1 MVHGIPTDERIIKEG
16 DIVSLDAGVIYEG
29 YHSDAARTVAVGEV
43 SEEAKLLIERTRQSF
58 IEGMKKAVAGNHLY
72 LALFAAITHTSA
84 LPTMLYLV
92 PGSKKLREEYIR
104 RMLKVKIGLP
114 LALCAVI
121 DIILLIVQPM
131 MIKGVILQLVT
142 VFFMSYCVGITND
155 GLVWRNNAS
164 RAAYGQVSYF
174 NGPITVFS
182 VIASCVMIGIC
193 SSEIT
198 NVEFWVALV
207 IYLIIYAPLSYALHK
222 RWGGIREKL
231 AVYELATKEETWD
244 W

>member
-1 MVHGIPTDERIIKEG
+1 M
-16 DIVSLDAGVIYEG
+16 
-29 YHSDAARTVAVGEV
+29 
-43 SEEAKLLIERTRQSF
+43 EEAIKYKNVIREYFLEYKNRNQVLQSIFYVILFGASFSPFVSGSLKGGIQYTCLILP
-58 IEGMKKAVAGNHLY
+58 MV
-72 LALFAAITHTSA
+72 LAMFAATAHTSA
-84 LPTMLYLV
+84 LPPMLYLL
-92 PGSKKLREEYIR
+92 PGSKKMREEYI
-104 RMLKVKIGLP
+104 
-114 LALCAVI
+114 
-121 DIILLIVQPM
+121 DILLLIVRPM

-142 VFFMSYCVGITND
+142 VFFMSYCAGITND

-182 VIASCVMIGIC
+182 VIASSVMISIC
-193 SSEIT
+193 SSTIS

-207 IYLIIYAPLSYALHK
+207 TYLVIYAPLSYALHK
-222 RWGGIREKL
+222 RWSGIREKL

>member
-1 MVHGIPTDERIIKEG
+1 MG
-16 DIVSLDAGVIYEG
+16 
-29 YHSDAARTVAVGEV
+29 
-43 SEEAKLLIERTRQSF
+43 SEMCIRDS
-58 IEGMKKAVAGNHLY
+58 
-72 LALFAAITHTSA
+72 TSA

>member
-1 MVHGIPTDERIIKEG
+1 M
-16 DIVSLDAGVIYEG
+16 
-29 YHSDAARTVAVGEV
+29 
-43 SEEAKLLIERTRQSF
+43 EEAIKYKNVIREYFLEYKNRNQVLQSIFYVILFGASSSPFVSGSLKGGIQFICLILPM
-58 IEGMKKAVAGNHLY
+58 I
-72 LALFAAITHTSA
+72 LAMFAATAHTSA
-84 LPTMLYLV
+84 LPPMLYLV
-92 PGSKKLREEYIR
+92 PGSKKMREEYIR
-104 RMLKVKIGLP
+104 RMLKVKVGLP

-121 DIILLIVQPM
+121 DIILLIVRPM

-142 VFFMSYCVGITND
+142 VFFMSYCAGITND

-182 VIASCVMIGIC
+182 VIASCVMIAIC
-193 SSEIT
+193 SSTIS

-207 IYLIIYAPLSYALHK
+207 IYLVIYAPLSYALHK
-222 RWGGIREKL
+222 RWSGIREKL
-231 AVYELATKEETWD
+231 AVYELATKEETWE

>member
-1 MVHGIPTDERIIKEG
+1 MIREYFLEYKNRDQVLQSIFYVILIGASFSPFVFGSAKEG
-16 DIVSLDAGVIYEG
+16 IRHIWLIFPMVL
-29 YHSDAARTVAVGEV
+29 AV
-43 SEEAKLLIERTRQSF
+43 L
-58 IEGMKKAVAGNHLY
+58 
-72 LALFAAITHTSA
+72 AAIAHTSA
-84 LPTMLYLV
+84 
-92 PGSKKLREEYIR
+92 
-104 RMLKVKIGLP
+104 LP
-114 LALCAVI
+114 LALCAII

-182 VIASCVMIGIC
+182 VLASCVMIGIC
-193 SSEIT
+193 SSTIS
-198 NVEFWVALV
+198 NVEFWVTLV
-207 IYLIIYAPLSYALHK
+207 TYLVIYAPLSYALHK
-222 RWGGIREKL
+222 RWSGIQEKL

>member
-1 MVHGIPTDERIIKEG
+1 MEEAIKYKNVIREYFLEYKNRDQVLKSIFYVILFGASFSPFVFGSAKEG
-16 DIVSLDAGVIYEG
+16 LG
-29 YHSDAARTVAVGEV
+29 YIWLTFPMA
-43 SEEAKLLIERTRQSF
+43 
-58 IEGMKKAVAGNHLY
+58 

-174 NGPITVFS
+174 NGQDHGIQCDRKLRDDWHLFFGDYECGILGCACYLSHHLRTSFLC
-182 VIASCVMIGIC
+182 ASQ
-193 SSEIT
+193 
-198 NVEFWVALV
+198 ALG
-207 IYLIIYAPLSYALHK
+207 
-222 RWGGIREKL
+222 WNQRETRRL
-231 AVYELATKEETWD
+231 
-244 W
+244 

>member
-1 MVHGIPTDERIIKEG
+1 MEEAIKYKNVIREYFLEYKNRDQVLQSIFYVILIGASFSPFVFGSAKEG
-16 DIVSLDAGVIYEG
+16 IRHIWLIFPMVL
-29 YHSDAARTVAVGEV
+29 AV
-43 SEEAKLLIERTRQSF
+43 L
-58 IEGMKKAVAGNHLY
+58 
-72 LALFAAITHTSA
+72 AAIAHTSA
-84 LPTMLYLV
+84 LPPMLYLV
-92 PGSKKLREEYIR
+92 PGSRKLREEYIR

-142 VFFMSYCVGITND
+142 VFFMSYCAGITND

-182 VIASCVMIGIC
+182 VIASCMMIDIC
-193 SSEIT
+193 SSTIS

-207 IYLIIYAPLSYALHK
+207 TYLVIYAPLSYALHK
-222 RWGGIREKL
+222 RWSGIREKL

>member
-1 MVHGIPTDERIIKEG
+1 M
-16 DIVSLDAGVIYEG
+16 
-29 YHSDAARTVAVGEV
+29 
-43 SEEAKLLIERTRQSF
+43 EEAIKYKNVIREYFLEYKNRNQVLQSIFYVILFGVSFSPFVSGSLKDGIQFTCLILPMLLA
-58 IEGMKKAVAGNHLY
+58 M
-72 LALFAAITHTSA
+72 FAATAHTSA
-84 LPTMLYLV
+84 LPPMLYLV
-92 PGSKKLREEYIR
+92 PGSKKMREEYIR
-104 RMLKVKIGLP
+104 RMLKVKVGLP

-121 DIILLIVQPM
+121 DIILLIVRPM

-142 VFFMSYCVGITND
+142 VFFMSYCAGITND

-182 VIASCVMIGIC
+182 VIASCVMISIC
-193 SSEIT
+193 SSTIS

-207 IYLIIYAPLSYALHK
+207 TYLVIYTPLSYALYK
-222 RWGGIREKL
+222 RWSGIREKL

>member
-1 MVHGIPTDERIIKEG
+1 M
-16 DIVSLDAGVIYEG
+16 
-29 YHSDAARTVAVGEV
+29 
-43 SEEAKLLIERTRQSF
+43 
-58 IEGMKKAVAGNHLY
+58 
-72 LALFAAITHTSA
+72 
-84 LPTMLYLV
+84 
-92 PGSKKLREEYIR
+92 
-104 RMLKVKIGLP
+104 
-114 LALCAVI
+114 
-121 DIILLIVQPM
+121 
-131 MIKGVILQLVT
+131 ILQLVT
-142 VFFMSYCVGITND
+142 VFFMSHCVGITND

>member
-1 MVHGIPTDERIIKEG
+1 M
-16 DIVSLDAGVIYEG
+16 
-29 YHSDAARTVAVGEV
+29 
-43 SEEAKLLIERTRQSF
+43 EEAIKYKNVIREYFLEYKNRNQVLQSSFYVILFGASFSPFVSGSLKGGIQFTCLILP
-58 IEGMKKAVAGNHLY
+58 MV
-72 LALFAAITHTSA
+72 LAMFAATAHTSA
-84 LPTMLYLV
+84 LPPMLYLL
-92 PGSKKLREEYIR
+92 PGSKKMREEYIR
-104 RMLKVKIGLP
+104 RMLNVKVGLP
-114 LALCAVI
+114 LALCAVM
-121 DIILLIVQPM
+121 DILLLIVRPM

-142 VFFMSYCVGITND
+142 VFFMSYCAGITND

-182 VIASCVMIGIC
+182 VIASCVMISIC
-193 SSEIT
+193 SSTIS

-207 IYLIIYAPLSYALHK
+207 TYLVIYAPLSYALHK
-222 RWGGIREKL
+222 RWSGIREKL

>member
-1 MVHGIPTDERIIKEG
+1 MEDAIKYKNVIREYFLEYKNRNQVLQSIFYVILFGASFSPFVLGSAKEG
-16 DIVSLDAGVIYEG
+16 IRYVWLTLPMV
-29 YHSDAARTVAVGEV
+29 
-43 SEEAKLLIERTRQSF
+43 
-58 IEGMKKAVAGNHLY
+58 
-72 LALFAAITHTSA
+72 LAMFAATAHTSA
-84 LPTMLYLV
+84 LPPMLYRI
-92 PGSKKLREEYIR
+92 PGSKKMREEYIR
-104 RMLKVKIGLP
+104 RMLNVKVGLP
-114 LALCAVI
+114 LALCVVI
-121 DIILLIVQPM
+121 DIILLILQPM

-142 VFFMSYCVGITND
+142 VFFMSYCAGITND

-182 VIASCVMIGIC
+182 VIASCVMISIC
-193 SSEIT
+193 SSKIS
-198 NVEFWVALV
+198 NVEFWIALV
-207 IYLIIYAPLSYALHK
+207 IYLVIYAPLSAALHK

>member
-1 MVHGIPTDERIIKEG
+1 MEEAIKYKNVIREYFLEYKNRNQVLQSIFYVILFGASFSPFVFGSAKEG
-16 DIVSLDAGVIYEG
+16 LG
-29 YHSDAARTVAVGEV
+29 YIGLTFPMV
-43 SEEAKLLIERTRQSF
+43 
-58 IEGMKKAVAGNHLY
+58 
-72 LALFAAITHTSA
+72 LAMFAATAHTSA
-84 LPTMLYLV
+84 LPPMLYLV
-92 PGSKKLREEYIR
+92 PGSRKLREEYIR

-182 VIASCVMIGIC
+182 VIASCVMSSIC

-198 NVEFWVALV
+198 NVEFWIALV
-207 IYLIIYAPLSYALHK
+207 IYLIIYAPLSYAIHK

>member
-1 MVHGIPTDERIIKEG
+1 MKSIFYVILFGASFSPLVFGSAKEG
-16 DIVSLDAGVIYEG
+16 LG
-29 YHSDAARTVAVGEV
+29 YIW
-43 SEEAKLLIERTRQSF
+43 LIF
-58 IEGMKKAVAGNHLY
+58 PMA

-121 DIILLIVQPM
+121 DIILLI
-131 MIKGVILQLVT
+131 LQLVT

-155 GLVWRNNAS
+155 GLAWRNNAS

>member
-1 MVHGIPTDERIIKEG
+1 MEEAIKYKNVIREYFWEYKNRNQVFQGIFYVILFGASFSPFVLGSSKEG
-16 DIVSLDAGVIYEG
+16 IRYVWLTLPMV
-29 YHSDAARTVAVGEV
+29 
-43 SEEAKLLIERTRQSF
+43 
-58 IEGMKKAVAGNHLY
+58 
-72 LALFAAITHTSA
+72 LAMFAATAHTSA
-84 LPTMLYLV
+84 LPSMLYLV
-92 PGSKKLREEYIR
+92 PGTKKMREEYIR
-104 RMLKVKIGLP
+104 RMLNVKVGLP

-121 DIILLIVQPM
+121 DIILLILEPM

-142 VFFMSYCVGITND
+142 VFFMSYCAGITND

-174 NGPITVFS
+174 NGPLTVFS
-182 VIASCVMIGIC
+182 VIASCVMISIC

-198 NVEFWVALV
+198 NVEFGIALV
-207 IYLIIYAPLSYALHK
+207 IYLVIYAPLSAALHK

>member
-1 MVHGIPTDERIIKEG
+1 M
-16 DIVSLDAGVIYEG
+16 
-29 YHSDAARTVAVGEV
+29 
-43 SEEAKLLIERTRQSF
+43 
-58 IEGMKKAVAGNHLY
+58 
-72 LALFAAITHTSA
+72 
-84 LPTMLYLV
+84 
-92 PGSKKLREEYIR
+92 
-104 RMLKVKIGLP
+104 
-114 LALCAVI
+114 CAVI

-182 VIASCVMIGIC
+182 VIASCVMSSIC

-198 NVEFWVALV
+198 NVEFWIALV
-207 IYLIIYAPLSYALHK
+207 IYLILYAPLSYALHK

>member
-1 MVHGIPTDERIIKEG
+1 M
-16 DIVSLDAGVIYEG
+16 
-29 YHSDAARTVAVGEV
+29 
-43 SEEAKLLIERTRQSF
+43 EEAIKYKNVVREYFLEYKNRNQVLQSIF
-58 IEGMKKAVAGNHLY
+58 YVILFGGSFSPLVLGNSREGIRYVWLTLPMV
-72 LALFAAITHTSA
+72 LAMFAATAHTSA
-84 LPTMLYLV
+84 LPPMLYRI
-92 PGSKKLREEYIR
+92 PGSKKMREEYIR
-104 RMLKVKIGLP
+104 RMLNVKVGLP

-121 DIILLIVQPM
+121 DIILLILEPM
-131 MIKGVILQLVT
+131 MIKGVVLQLVT
-142 VFFMSYCVGITND
+142 VFCMSYCAGITND

-182 VIASCVMIGIC
+182 VIASCVMISIC

-198 NVEFWVALV
+198 NVEFWIALA
-207 IYLIIYAPLSYALHK
+207 IYLVIYAPLSAALHK

-231 AVYELATKEETWD
+231 AVYELATKEETWE

>member
-1 MVHGIPTDERIIKEG
+1 M
-16 DIVSLDAGVIYEG
+16 
-29 YHSDAARTVAVGEV
+29 
-43 SEEAKLLIERTRQSF
+43 EEAIKYKNVIREYFLEYKNRDQVLKSIFYVILFGASF
-58 IEGMKKAVAGNHLY
+58 CLLY
-72 LALFAAITHTSA
+72 LAVQRKGLGIYGSYFRWLLRCLQQSHIR
-84 LPTMLYLV
+84 V
-92 PGSKKLREEYIR
+92 PCRRCCIWFPDQKKLREEYIR

-174 NGPITVFS
+174 NLTDHGIQCDRKLRDDWHLFFGDYECGILGCACYLSHHLRTSFLC
-182 VIASCVMIGIC
+182 ASQ
-193 SSEIT
+193 
-198 NVEFWVALV
+198 ALG
-207 IYLIIYAPLSYALHK
+207 
-222 RWGGIREKL
+222 WNQRETRRL
-231 AVYELATKEETWD
+231 
-244 W
+244 

>member
-1 MVHGIPTDERIIKEG
+1 M
-16 DIVSLDAGVIYEG
+16 
-29 YHSDAARTVAVGEV
+29 
-43 SEEAKLLIERTRQSF
+43 
-58 IEGMKKAVAGNHLY
+58 
-72 LALFAAITHTSA
+72 
-84 LPTMLYLV
+84 
-92 PGSKKLREEYIR
+92 R
-104 RMLKVKIGLP
+104 RG
-114 LALCAVI
+114 
-121 DIILLIVQPM
+121 
-131 MIKGVILQLVT
+131 QL
-142 VFFMSYCVGITND
+142 M
-155 GLVWRNNAS
+155 
-164 RAAYGQVSYF
+164 GQVSYF

-182 VIASCVMIGIC
+182 VIANCVMIGIC

>member
-1 MVHGIPTDERIIKEG
+1 MEEAIKYKNVIREYFLEYKNRDQVLKSIFYVILFGASFLPLVFGSAKEG
-16 DIVSLDAGVIYEG
+16 LG
-29 YHSDAARTVAVGEV
+29 YIWLTFPMA
-43 SEEAKLLIERTRQSF
+43 
-58 IEGMKKAVAGNHLY
+58 

-164 RAAYGQVSYF
+164 RAAYG
-174 NGPITVFS
+174 
-182 VIASCVMIGIC
+182 
-193 SSEIT
+193 
-198 NVEFWVALV
+198 
-207 IYLIIYAPLSYALHK
+207 
-222 RWGGIREKL
+222 
-231 AVYELATKEETWD
+231 
-244 W
+244 

>member
-1 MVHGIPTDERIIKEG
+1 MEEAIKYKNVIREYFLEYKNRNQVLQSIFYVILFGASFSPLVFGSAKEG
-16 DIVSLDAGVIYEG
+16 LG
-29 YHSDAARTVAVGEV
+29 YIGLTFPMV
-43 SEEAKLLIERTRQSF
+43 
-58 IEGMKKAVAGNHLY
+58 
-72 LALFAAITHTSA
+72 LAMFAATAHTSA
-84 LPTMLYLV
+84 LPPMLYLV
-92 PGSKKLREEYIR
+92 PGSRKLREEYIR
-104 RMLKVKIGLP
+104 RMLNVKIGLP

-121 DIILLIVQPM
+121 DIILLIVQQVV
-131 MIKGVILQLVT
+131 IKGVILQLVT

-182 VIASCVMIGIC
+182 VIASCVMISIC

-198 NVEFWVALV
+198 NVEFWIALV
-207 IYLIIYAPLSYALHK
+207 IYLIIYAPISYALHK

>member
-1 MVHGIPTDERIIKEG
+1 MEEAIKYKNVIREYFLEYKNRDQVLKSIFYVILFGASFSPLVFGSAKEG
-16 DIVSLDAGVIYEG
+16 LG
-29 YHSDAARTVAVGEV
+29 YIW
-43 SEEAKLLIERTRQSF
+43 LIF
-58 IEGMKKAVAGNHLY
+58 PMA
-72 LALFAAITHTSA
+72 LALFAAITHTSV

-164 RAAYGQVSYF
+164 RAAY
-174 NGPITVFS
+174 
-182 VIASCVMIGIC
+182 
-193 SSEIT
+193 
-198 NVEFWVALV
+198 VEFWVALV
-207 IYLIIYAPLSYALHK
+207 IYFIIYAPLSYALHK

>member
-1 MVHGIPTDERIIKEG
+1 M
-16 DIVSLDAGVIYEG
+16 
-29 YHSDAARTVAVGEV
+29 
-43 SEEAKLLIERTRQSF
+43 EEAIKYKNVIREYFLEYKNRNQVLQSIF
-58 IEGMKKAVAGNHLY
+58 YVILFGASFSPFVLGSSKAGIRYVWLTLPMV
-72 LALFAAITHTSA
+72 LAMFAATAHTSA
-84 LPTMLYLV
+84 LPSMLYLV
-92 PGSKKLREEYIR
+92 PGSKKMREEYIR
-104 RMLKVKIGLP
+104 RMLNVKVGLP

-121 DIILLIVQPM
+121 DMILLIVQPM

-142 VFFMSYCVGITND
+142 VFFMSYCAGITND

-182 VIASCVMIGIC
+182 VIASCVMISIC

-198 NVEFWVALV
+198 NVEFWIALL
-207 IYLIIYAPLSYALHK
+207 IYLVIYAPLSAALHK

-231 AVYELATKEETWD
+231 AVYELATKEETWE